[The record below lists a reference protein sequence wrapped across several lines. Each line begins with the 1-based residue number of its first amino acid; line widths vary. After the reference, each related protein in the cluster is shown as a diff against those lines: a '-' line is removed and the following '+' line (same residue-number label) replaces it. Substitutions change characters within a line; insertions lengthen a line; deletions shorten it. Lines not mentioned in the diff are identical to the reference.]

1 MNWLKEISQAET
13 LDDLLALV
21 NDFILEQPDEHW
33 SWIPKSSQ
41 PSLIGTVDELH
52 QWHHRLAAD
61 LAKVDSPN
69 IRMQD
74 LAVFFLRASA
84 RAHQLVLARERQ
96 SSNQGEMP
104 GKKAGSRARQN

>member
-1 MNWLKEISQAET
+1 MNWLKEISQAATHEEL
-13 LDDLLALV
+13 LDLV
-21 NDFILEQPDEHW
+21 NDFLLDVPDEHW

-41 PSLIGTVDELH
+41 PLLIATVEELH

-61 LAKVDSPN
+61 LAKARSPN

-84 RAHQLVLARERQ
+84 RAHQLTLAQERE
-96 SSNQGEMP
+96 SSNQGDMP
-104 GKKAGSRARQN
+104 GKKARARRPH